1 MYKRQVHILRYLKG
15 CNENTGNK
23 WAIKM
28 RSLLSELNEY
38 RKRLKEKG
46 IEKIERKKLERD
58 SKRYDEIIEEGY
70 KENKKINQNT

>member
-1 MYKRQVHILRYLKG
+1 
-15 CNENTGNK
+15 
-23 WAIKM
+23 M